1 VLVLSRKPNERITI
15 KDNHGNEIKL
25 CLVRI
30 SKTGVSARIGIE
42 APREWNI
49 VRDELKTEVQ
59 SCPQ

>member
-1 VLVLSRKPNERITI
+1 MLVLTRRANERITI
-15 KDNHGNEIKL
+15 KDNRGNEIKL

-42 APREWNI
+42 APRDWNI

>member
-15 KDNHGNEIKL
+15 TDDHGNEIRL
-25 CLVRI
+25 CVVRVN
-30 SKTGVSARIGIE
+30 KTGSVRIGIE

>member
-1 VLVLSRKPNERITI
+1 VLVLTRRANERITI
-15 KDNHGNEIKL
+15 KDNRGNEIKL

-42 APREWNI
+42 APRDWNI